1 MIPFFETCV
10 LSWYSAHM
18 ADDVIVPQWQPDD
31 LVYVDPDTNSVV
43 SKVEWSPNG
52 LPKIL
57 PYVEKPV
64 PEGKERR
71 RSWRKNYPWGTYRS
85 MKNVFKVDGKPR
97 KKEPTKTLDEVIEV
111 ALKEPYW
118 D

>member
-1 MIPFFETCV
+1 MTETELQPPADIP
-10 LSWYSAHM
+10 A
-18 ADDVIVPQWQPDD
+18 WQPFD
-31 LVYVDPDTNSVV
+31 LVYVDPDLNTVV
-43 SKVEWSPNG
+43 SKVEWNKSG
-52 LPKIL
+52 LPKSLIYI
-57 PYVEKPV
+57 PKPAE
-64 PEGKERR
+64 PGKEERR
-71 RSWRKNYPWGTYRS
+71 RSWRKCYPWGTYKS

>member
-1 MIPFFETCV
+1 MTETI
-10 LSWYSAHM
+10 
-18 ADDVIVPQWQPDD
+18 DEQPTATWEPYD
-31 LVYVDPDTNSVV
+31 LVYVDPDSNTVV
-43 SKVEWSPNG
+43 SKVELNKNG
-52 LPKIL
+52 DIKAL
-57 PYVEKPV
+57 PYIPKP
-64 PEGKERR
+64 PEPGKEERR
-71 RSWRKNYPWGTYRS
+71 RSWRKFYPWGTYRS